1 MLFQLNTWYIVSS
14 DLGIGWD
21 VARVND
27 AAEDDFINQAH
38 LSAYDQR
45 AYWIDG
51 MSDESPGDTVSFTS
65 LSDNGKILCILL
77 NENKLK

>member
-1 MLFQLNTWYIVSS
+1 M
-14 DLGIGWD
+14 GWD

-45 AYWIDG
+45 AYWIGG
-51 MSDESPGDTVSFTS
+51 MSDESPGNSVSFTR
-65 LSDNGKILCILL
+65 LSDNGTILCILRK
-77 NENKLK
+77 ENDTIF